1 MSVHYL
7 VNDFNSILD
16 SIFSLIYMIINQS
29 LLQIFVS
36 KKFNWNPLAILAM
49 NT

>member
-36 KKFNWNPLAILAM
+36 KKCNWNPLAILAM